1 MSHIYRYLQSHDK
14 HVSGSLS
21 ASNSSFNFNVNG
33 SNDTELSSRNNLN
46 QCSFTGNNSNCY
58 DDDDVFS
65 SNNSFNSS
73 LNQSNR
79 SENNNQSN
87 NSNLDTIALAQL
99 YRNFLSKIEHN

>member
-1 MSHIYRYLQSHDK
+1 M
-14 HVSGSLS
+14 S

-33 SNDTELSSRNNLN
+33 NNDVELSSRNNLSN
-46 QCSFTGNNSNCY
+46 FSGNNSNCY

-73 LNQSNR
+73 LNQSIR

-87 NSNLDTIALAQL
+87 NSNLDTVALAQL
-99 YRNFLSKIEHN
+99 YRSFLSKI